1 LLNRD
6 TLKSAIQASLESQ
19 PPTAAGAAQGWAN
32 AIAAHVA
39 EGQSLQAVHPLGPSI
54 DAGKPG
60 LTSSIASAF
69 QSGSVAAAAS
79 GLSAAVVT
87 FYQGLLFMG
96 VTAGAVTGVP
106 GAGAMTASLSAAF
119 SDNAANSATVA
130 QAASSFADAIHAC
143 AQTVIVAHVAPAA
156 VTGPLI

>member
-19 PPTAAGAAQGWAN
+19 PPTAAEAAQGWTN

-39 EGQSLQAVHPLGPSI
+39 EGQSLQTVHPLGPSI

-60 LTSSIASAF
+60 LTLSIASAF

-96 VTAGAVTGVP
+96 VTAGSVTGVP
-106 GAGAMTASLSAAF
+106 GAGALTASLSAAF

-143 AQTVIVAHVAPAA
+143 ARTVIVAHVAPAA